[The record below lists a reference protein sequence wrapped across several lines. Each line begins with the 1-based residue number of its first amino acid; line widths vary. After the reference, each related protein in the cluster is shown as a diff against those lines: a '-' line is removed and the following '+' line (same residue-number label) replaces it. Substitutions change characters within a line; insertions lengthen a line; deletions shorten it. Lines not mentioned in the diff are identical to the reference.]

1 MKLKFIADAYYNG
14 VHVHK
19 AGEVKEIDNSKG
31 MAQRWLSRGIA
42 VEADEVKEE
51 IKEEVKEEIKEEV
64 KEEIKE
70 EVKEEAASAPRRKPT
85 KNSKE

>member
-42 VEADEVKEE
+42 VEANEVKEE
-51 IKEEVKEEIKEEV
+51 IKEEVKEEV

>member
-42 VEADEVKEE
+42 VEAN
-51 IKEEVKEEIKEEV
+51 EV